1 MSEPIIRAEALT
13 KRYGSALA
21 VDGLDL
27 AVEAGEVFGLLGPNG
42 AGKTTT
48 ILMLLGLTEPTSGR
62 AIVAGFDP
70 LRQPLEVKRRVG
82 YMPDSVG
89 FYDHL
94 SGVAQPALQR
104 RAVRDEARRRRRA
117 HRRGAEARAARG
129 VGRQAGARLFARH
142 APAPGDRRDPDE
154 RRRGRDPRRADR
166 RPRSAGDARVPRA
179 DPFAEAGGHDHP
191 AVVAPAR
198 SRPVDL
204 RPRRSVPSRPDRP
217 DGPGRRPSQRRARR
231 LAGDPRRSARSR
243 ARRRDSP
250 RSPASRG

>member
-27 AVEAGEVFGLLGPNG
+27 TVEAGEVFGLLGPNG

-94 SGVAQPALQR
+94 SGIANLRYTAALCGMKPAD
-104 RAVRDEARRRRRA
+104 A
-117 HRRGAEARAARG
+117 
-129 VGRQAGARLFARH
+129 
-142 APAPGDRRDPDE
+142 
-154 RRRGRDPRRADR
+154 
-166 RPRSAGDARVPRA
+166 DARIEAALKRVRLEA
-179 DPFAEAGGHDHP
+179 AGGKP
-191 AVVAPAR
+191 VRAYSRGMRQRLAIAEILMKGAAVAILDEPTGVSIR
-198 SRPVDL
+198 SR
-204 RPRRSVPSRPDRP
+204 RTSS
-217 DGPGRRPSQRRARR
+217 S
-231 LAGDPRRSARSR
+231 S
-243 ARRRDSP
+243 
-250 RSPASRG
+250 